1 MTYVR
6 EEVRGTTGQDIMK
19 INENFMNIFEKV
31 FGDINFSDTDTA
43 LQNSILTQY
52 IPFQGDGNLDN
63 RYPLYVRFY
72 VPPNIKTIKGATL
85 NAFVENYR
93 MDSDVTKGGGGI
105 AGGSVNLSIS
115 GGGGGS
121 TSVSYAGSTSYVRK
135 WGTPPYEY
143 EAPTDLIYPQNENI
157 TTKLGGFIT
166 SNDNRKTLGV
176 LTPDG
181 RLTGSASYFKYAD
194 FNTFQHSHEIPPHS
208 HVVGFEPHTHSGEA
222 SVSIPDHTHELK
234 EGIRVSTTAPGTTNV
249 YVNDN
254 KVCSVS
260 SGNATANNIDISQ
273 YVNIGEWNI
282 IKVDTTNL
290 ARISVYGTIEAIMK
304 YTNK

>member
-52 IPFQGDGNLDN
+52 IPFQGDGNVDKT
-63 RYPLYVRFY
+63 YPLYVRFY

-93 MDSDVTKGGGGI
+93 MDSDVTKGGGGV

-115 GGGGGS
+115 GGGSCTGS
-121 TSVSYAGSTSYVRK
+121 GYTASKTAYVTK

-143 EAPTDLIYPQNENI
+143 KAPTKYLIDGNMNGNMSS
-157 TTKLGGFIT
+157 LMGGFLQSTDKVGLASVIL
-166 SNDNRKTLGV
+166 SGMHSHKV
-176 LTPDG
+176 TP
-181 RLTGSASYFKYAD
+181 YAD
-194 FNTFQHSHEIPPHS
+194 LKNFQHSHELPPISVSVSVPPHS
-208 HVVGFEPHTHSGEA
+208 HTGEA
-222 SVSIPDHTHELK
+222 SVTIPEHTHELK

>member
-52 IPFQGDGNLDN
+52 IPFQGDGNLDKT
-63 RYPLYVRFY
+63 YPLYVRFY

-93 MDSDVTKGGGGI
+93 MDSDVTKGGGGV

-115 GGGGGS
+115 GGGSCTGS
-121 TSVSYAGSTSYVRK
+121 GYTASKTAYVTK

-143 EAPTDLIYPQNENI
+143 EAPKKYLIDGNMNGNMSG
-157 TTKLGGFIT
+157 LMGGFFQSTDKVGLASVI
-166 SNDNRKTLGV
+166 
-176 LTPDG
+176 
-181 RLTGSASYFKYAD
+181 LTGMHLNKATPYAD
-194 FNTFQHSHEIPPHS
+194 LKNFQHSHELPPISVSVSVPPHS
-208 HVVGFEPHTHSGEA
+208 HTGEA
-222 SVSIPDHTHELK
+222 SVTIPEHTHELK

-273 YVNIGEWNI
+273 YVKVGEWNI

>member
-52 IPFQGDGNLDN
+52 IPFQGDGNLDKT
-63 RYPLYVRFY
+63 YPLYVRFY

-93 MDSDVTKGGGGI
+93 MDSDVTKGGGGV

-115 GGGGGS
+115 GGGSCTGEGYTAS
-121 TSVSYAGSTSYVRK
+121 KTAYVTK

-143 EAPTDLIYPQNENI
+143 EAPTKYLIDGNMNGNMSS
-157 TTKLGGFIT
+157 LMGGFLQSTDKVGLASVIL
-166 SNDNRKTLGV
+166 SGMHLNKA
-176 LTPDG
+176 TP
-181 RLTGSASYFKYAD
+181 YAD
-194 FNTFQHSHEIPPHS
+194 LKNFQHSHELPPISVSVSVPPHS
-208 HVVGFEPHTHSGEA
+208 HTGEA
-222 SVSIPDHTHELK
+222 SVTIPEHTHELK

-273 YVNIGEWNI
+273 YVKVGEWNI

>member
-43 LQNSILTQY
+43 LQNNILTQY
-52 IPFQGDGNLDN
+52 IPFQGDGNLDS

-93 MDSDVTKGGGGI
+93 MDSDVTKGGGGV

-115 GGGGGS
+115 GGGSCTGS
-121 TSVSYAGSTSYVRK
+121 GYTAPKTSYVTK

-157 TTKLGGFIT
+157 TTKPGGFIA
-166 SNDNRKTLGV
+166 SKDNRKTLGV

-194 FNTFQHSHEIPPHS
+194 FNTFQHSHDLPPISVSVNVPPH
-208 HVVGFEPHTHSGEA
+208 GHTGEA
-222 SVSIPDHTHELK
+222 SVNIPEHTHVLK

-260 SGNATANNIDISQ
+260 NGNATANNIDISQ

>member
-52 IPFQGDGNLDN
+52 IPFQGDGNLDKT
-63 RYPLYVRFY
+63 YPLYVRFY
-72 VPPNIKTIKGATL
+72 VPPNIKSIKGATL

-93 MDSDVTKGGGGI
+93 MDSDVTKGGGGV
-105 AGGSVNLSIS
+105 AGGSVYLNIS
-115 GGGGGS
+115 GGGKCTGEGYTAS
-121 TSVSYAGSTSYVRK
+121 KTAYVTK

-143 EAPTDLIYPQNENI
+143 EAPKKYLIDGNMNGNMSG
-157 TTKLGGFIT
+157 LMGGFLQSTDKVGLASAIL
-166 SNDNRKTLGV
+166 SGMYGNKV
-176 LTPDG
+176 TP
-181 RLTGSASYFKYAD
+181 YAD
-194 FNTFQHSHEIPPHS
+194 LKNFQHSHELPPISVSVSVPSHS
-208 HVVGFEPHTHSGEA
+208 HTGEA
-222 SVSIPDHTHELK
+222 SVTIEDHTHELK

-273 YVNIGEWNI
+273 YVKVGEWNI

>member
-52 IPFQGDGNLDN
+52 IPFQGDGNLDKT
-63 RYPLYVRFY
+63 YPLYVRFY

-93 MDSDVTKGGGGI
+93 MDSDVTKGGGGV
-105 AGGSVNLSIS
+105 AGGSVYLNIS
-115 GGGGGS
+115 GGGKCTGEGYTAS
-121 TSVSYAGSTSYVRK
+121 RTAYVTK

-143 EAPTDLIYPQNENI
+143 EAPKKYLIDGNMNGNMSS
-157 TTKLGGFIT
+157 LMGGFLQSTDKVGLASVIL
-166 SNDNRKTLGV
+166 SGMHLNKA
-176 LTPDG
+176 TP
-181 RLTGSASYFKYAD
+181 YAD
-194 FNTFQHSHEIPPHS
+194 LKNFQHSHELPPISVSVSVPPHS
-208 HVVGFEPHTHSGEA
+208 HTGEA
-222 SVSIPDHTHELK
+222 SVTIPDHTHELK

-273 YVNIGEWNI
+273 YVKVGEWNI

>member
-52 IPFQGDGNLDN
+52 IPFQGDGNVDKN
-63 RYPLYVRFY
+63 YPLYVRFY
-72 VPPNIKTIKGATL
+72 IPPNIKTIKGATL

-93 MDSDVTKGGGGI
+93 MDSDVTKGGGGV
-105 AGGSVNLSIS
+105 AGGSVYLNIS
-115 GGGGGS
+115 GGGKCTGEGYTAS
-121 TSVSYAGSTSYVRK
+121 RTAYVTK

-143 EAPTDLIYPQNENI
+143 EAPKKYLIDGNMNGNMSS
-157 TTKLGGFIT
+157 LMGGFLQSTDKVGLASVIL
-166 SNDNRKTLGV
+166 SGMHLNKA
-176 LTPDG
+176 TP
-181 RLTGSASYFKYAD
+181 YAD
-194 FNTFQHSHEIPPHS
+194 LKNFQHSHELPPIGVTVSVPPHS
-208 HVVGFEPHTHSGEA
+208 HTGEA
-222 SVSIPDHTHELK
+222 SVTIEDHTHELK

-273 YVNIGEWNI
+273 YVKVGEWNI